1 VPDAIV
7 VDQAFEMMRCAKRP
21 IVIAGNGCIRRR
33 ASAELR
39 KFCEMTDIG
48 VLNTFMAKGAVDPSA
63 PYSLFTIGLGA
74 KDRANYAIDDSDLV
88 ITLGV
93 DMVEYHPSL
102 WNADGTKKIIH
113 ADFIP
118 AEIDENYLPEVEL
131 IGDLAQT
138 LEMLNERLGRLESLP
153 EFDLDGQRKVR
164 DAVLADFSEY
174 ANDTARDRIR
184 PQKVLW
190 DVARALNPEDVV
202 LSDVGAH
209 KMWIARYLNRQEPN
223 TCLIPNGFCSMGF
236 ALPGA
241 IGAHLVDPSRRI
253 LAISGDAGFLMNVQ
267 EMETARR
274 LNSNIV
280 AMVWEDHAY
289 GLIEWKQQNQFGR
302 NTELSFGN
310 PDWLGLAAAFGWDG
324 QYVDASEDVLPAL
337 ERALRHQG
345 PSLLVVPIDYRENRI
360 LTQKL
365 GDLSCAS

>member
-1 VPDAIV
+1 MI
-7 VDQAFEMMRCAKRP
+7 RSAKRP

-33 ASAELR
+33 ASVELR
-39 KFCEMTDIG
+39 RFCDTTGIG
-48 VLNTFMAKGAVDPSA
+48 VLNTFMAKGAVDPGA

-102 WNADGTKKIIH
+102 WNAAGTKKIIH
-113 ADFIP
+113 ADFVP
-118 AEIDENYLPEVEL
+118 AEIDESYLPEVEL

-138 LEMLNERLGRLESLP
+138 LEMLNERFGRLESSP

-174 ANDTARDRIR
+174 ANDTAHDLIR

-190 DVARALNPEDVV
+190 DVAGALNPEDVV

-209 KMWIARYLNRQEPN
+209 KMWIARHYHCHQPN

-241 IGAHLVDPSRRI
+241 IGASLVDPGRRI
-253 LAISGDAGFLMNVQ
+253 LAICGDGGFLMNVQ

-274 LNSNIV
+274 LEADINV
-280 AMVWEDHAY
+280 MVWEDGGY
-289 GLIEWKQQNQFGR
+289 GLIAWKQENAFGR
-302 NTELSFGN
+302 HSELSFGN
-310 PDWLGLAAAFGWDG
+310 PDWRALGSAFGWHVETVERSRELSG
-324 QYVDASEDVLPAL
+324 AL
-337 ERALRHQG
+337 GRAFAHRG
-345 PSLLVVPIDYRENRI
+345 PSLIVVPIDYRENPL
-360 LTQKL
+360 LTQRL
-365 GDLSCAS
+365 GNIACPI